1 LRAPI
6 AKEKLCAKERERE
19 RKKIPTTRFGLLRF
33 LEDEEDE
40 EDEDVARLDV
50 HEQIHAA
57 RRKRTRGASSKTI
70 MLSSSSR
77 KERKERKE
85 RKKREKKDV
94 LDGVSDATG
103 SSVVSSEGTHDSA
116 QTTGMVSPVGKA
128 DSSEMQST
136 EAANVSGEST
146 TTGSTAAR
154 EDAERKKKTQ
164 STSTEK
170 KESLVQKSWF
180 RVVAGAACSIAILST
195 GTKLLMN
202 KEEKVE
208 VKEDVATPAAG
219 KKKKK

>member
-1 LRAPI
+1 MH
-6 AKEKLCAKERERE
+6 
-19 RKKIPTTRFGLLRF
+19 F
-33 LEDEEDE
+33 EEDG
-40 EDEDVARLDV
+40 DVARLDV

-57 RRKRTRGASSKTI
+57 RRKRTRVRVSSN

-94 LDGVSDATG
+94 LDGASDATG

-116 QTTGMVSPVGKA
+116 QTTGMMMVSPVGKA
-128 DSSEMQST
+128 DDSSEMQST
-136 EAANVSGEST
+136 EAANISGEST

-170 KESLVQKSWF
+170 KESLVQKPWF
-180 RVVAGAACSIAILST
+180 RVVAGTACSIAILST

-202 KEEKVE
+202 REEKVE

>member
-1 LRAPI
+1 MH
-6 AKEKLCAKERERE
+6 
-19 RKKIPTTRFGLLRF
+19 F
-33 LEDEEDE
+33 EEDG
-40 EDEDVARLDV
+40 DVARLDV

-57 RRKRTRGASSKTI
+57 RRKRTRVRVSKTTSN

-94 LDGVSDATG
+94 LDGASDATG

-116 QTTGMVSPVGKA
+116 QTTGMMMMVSPVGKA
-128 DSSEMQST
+128 DDSSEMQST
-136 EAANVSGEST
+136 EAANISGEST

-170 KESLVQKSWF
+170 KESLVQKPWF
-180 RVVAGAACSIAILST
+180 RVVAGTACSIAILST

-202 KEEKVE
+202 REEKVE

>member
-1 LRAPI
+1 
-6 AKEKLCAKERERE
+6 
-19 RKKIPTTRFGLLRF
+19 
-33 LEDEEDE
+33 
-40 EDEDVARLDV
+40 
-50 HEQIHAA
+50 
-57 RRKRTRGASSKTI
+57 

-94 LDGVSDATG
+94 LDGASDATG

-116 QTTGMVSPVGKA
+116 QTTVMMVSPVGKA
-128 DSSEMQST
+128 DDSSEMQST

-154 EDAERKKKTQ
+154 EDTERKKKTQ

-170 KESLVQKSWF
+170 KESLVQKPWF
-180 RVVAGAACSIAILST
+180 RVVAGTACSIAILST

>member
-1 LRAPI
+1 MH
-6 AKEKLCAKERERE
+6 
-19 RKKIPTTRFGLLRF
+19 F
-33 LEDEEDE
+33 E

-57 RRKRTRGASSKTI
+57 RRKRTRVGVSSKTTTN

-94 LDGVSDATG
+94 LDGASDATG

-116 QTTGMVSPVGKA
+116 QTTGMMMMVSPVGKA
-128 DSSEMQST
+128 DDSSEMQST
-136 EAANVSGEST
+136 EAANISGEST

-170 KESLVQKSWF
+170 KESLVQKPWF
-180 RVVAGAACSIAILST
+180 RVVAGTACSIAILST

>member
-1 LRAPI
+1 MR
-6 AKEKLCAKERERE
+6 ERERERERE
-19 RKKIPTTRFGLLRF
+19 RKKIPGTTTRFGGLLHF
-33 LEDEEDE
+33 E

-94 LDGVSDATG
+94 LDGASDATG

-116 QTTGMVSPVGKA
+116 QTTGMMMVSPVGKA
-128 DSSEMQST
+128 DDSSEMQST
-136 EAANVSGEST
+136 EAANISGEST

-170 KESLVQKSWF
+170 KESLVQKPWF
-180 RVVAGAACSIAILST
+180 RVVAGTACSIAILST

>member
-1 LRAPI
+1 LR
-6 AKEKLCAKERERE
+6 ERERERERE
-19 RKKIPTTRFGLLRF
+19 RKKIPGTTTRFGGLLHF
-33 LEDEEDE
+33 EEDG
-40 EDEDVARLDV
+40 DVARLDV

-57 RRKRTRGASSKTI
+57 RRKRTRVRVSSN

-94 LDGVSDATG
+94 LDGASDATG

-116 QTTGMVSPVGKA
+116 QTTGMMMVSPVGKA
-128 DSSEMQST
+128 DDSSEMQST
-136 EAANVSGEST
+136 EAANISGEST

-170 KESLVQKSWF
+170 KESLVQKPWF
-180 RVVAGAACSIAILST
+180 RVVAGTACSIAILST

>member
-1 LRAPI
+1 MR
-6 AKEKLCAKERERE
+6 ERERERERE
-19 RKKIPTTRFGLLRF
+19 RKKIPGTTRFGGLLHF
-33 LEDEEDE
+33 E

-57 RRKRTRGASSKTI
+57 RRKRTRVGVSSKTTTN

-94 LDGVSDATG
+94 LDGASDATG

-116 QTTGMVSPVGKA
+116 QTTGMMMVSPVGKA
-128 DSSEMQST
+128 DDSSEMQST
-136 EAANVSGEST
+136 EAANISGEST

-170 KESLVQKSWF
+170 KESLVQKPWF
-180 RVVAGAACSIAILST
+180 RVVAGTACSIAILST

-219 KKKKK
+219 KKKK

>member
-1 LRAPI
+1 MH
-6 AKEKLCAKERERE
+6 
-19 RKKIPTTRFGLLRF
+19 F
-33 LEDEEDE
+33 E

-57 RRKRTRGASSKTI
+57 RRKRTRVGVSSTTN

-94 LDGVSDATG
+94 LDGASDATG

-116 QTTGMVSPVGKA
+116 QTTGMMMVSPVGKA
-128 DSSEMQST
+128 DDSSEMQST
-136 EAANVSGEST
+136 EAANISGEST

-154 EDAERKKKTQ
+154 EDAERKKKKQ

-170 KESLVQKSWF
+170 KESLVQKPWF
-180 RVVAGAACSIAILST
+180 RVVAGTACSIAILST